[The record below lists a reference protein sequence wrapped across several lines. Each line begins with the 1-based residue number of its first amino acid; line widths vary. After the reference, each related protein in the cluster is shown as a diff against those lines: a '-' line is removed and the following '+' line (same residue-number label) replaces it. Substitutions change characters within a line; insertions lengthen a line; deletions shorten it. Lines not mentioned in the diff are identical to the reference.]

1 MKGLILMFWLTSCA
15 QLPQS
20 PSWVEAIRNGE
31 ESLKVTHGSKI
42 FYRRIA
48 GSPQISKETSCNLA
62 IVRAEEAIKKDY
74 PLVDKVPYTIEV
86 LYYDRFHQDCA
97 VTASISGSLQRS
109 TASLEAVKNH
119 SELRREQLEVKTDI
133 TEDEATEI
141 LQERALI
148 ASRFALTGMTKS
160 DFEKF
165 AKDKVS
171 LNAEHALCSK
181 FFSTGSFS
189 VHGSTHV
196 CWRGENVV
204 GFCTMNDSRCWTK
217 SP

>member
-15 QLPQS
+15 QLPQG
-20 PSWVEAIRNGE
+20 PYWVEAIRNGE
-31 ESLKVTHGSKI
+31 ESLKVTHGSKV

-62 IVRAEEAIKKDY
+62 IARAEETIKKDY
-74 PLVDKVPYTIEV
+74 PLVDKVPYSIEV
-86 LYYDRFHQDCA
+86 LYYDSSHQDCA
-97 VTASISGSLQRS
+97 VTVSISGGLQRS
-109 TASLEAVKNH
+109 TASLQTIKKH
-119 SELRREQLEVKTDI
+119 SELRREQLEAKTDI
-133 TEDEATEI
+133 SEDEATEI

-160 DFEKF
+160 EFEKF

-171 LNAEHALCSK
+171 MNADHALCSK

-189 VHGSTHV
+189 VHGTTHV

-217 SP
+217 TP